1 MASSAIAQTAIVVC
15 IIDMIQPVY
24 IHVYVCCLQA
34 DVCGVQDP
42 LKTYYTHTSTCTC
55 NMYAICLH
63 AHVPCLHVHVFLNYL
78 EPYVLHVMAVCMYCT
93 GTEHAVD
100 SGCYHA
106 MDG

>member
-1 MASSAIAQTAIVVC
+1 MLATGSSEVESVIYAYASCWMASSAIAQTAIVVC

-55 NMYAICLH
+55 NMYAYMLMS
-63 AHVPCLHVHVFLNYL
+63 HVY
-78 EPYVLHVMAVCMYCT
+78 MCMFFSIT
-93 GTEHAVD
+93 
-100 SGCYHA
+100 
-106 MDG
+106 